1 MAKNKI
7 ILDVKVDD
15 KGGTKKLGV
24 ESKKTAKNLDK
35 MGTSARTADRNIK
48 GAAQASSGAS
58 KNFSKMA
65 QGAGGLVGVYAT
77 LAATAFAVS
86 AAFNFLKSAMDF
98 KNLLE
103 GQKAL
108 GAVTGVAYKTISNS
122 LVEATDGQLKYA
134 EAAKAAA
141 IGTASGI
148 SPDQLT
154 RLGAAAK
161 NASIAL
167 GRDLGDSFDRLIRGV
182 TKAEPELLDELG
194 IILRLE
200 NATRKYGQ
208 EIGKSKDELNEFERS
223 QAVANEVLEQAE
235 RKFGAMEKMMDPTA
249 HSLNQFAKSFDDIIN
264 TIKVG
269 ISGPLAATASFL
281 ANNMLALS
289 GAVAL
294 FAGGLLKQVLPSMSA
309 WKESSQATAKQVQ
322 RDQQAVQLRLQRT
335 KKSYEKLK
343 LAQMDSHAAAKK
355 SSAKIVEGTTGGTKS
370 GQGALD
376 YFKGDTDSKK
386 SSAAAAKALK
396 HAESQIGLS
405 ANKRTGLL
413 RKMNDQQVKDLRASY
428 DIRSAIHKKGMT
440 DFKFHLKQGGFAIKT
455 FKLQLSS
462 MAATS
467 KAAFATLASAAA
479 TAGRVIG
486 KAFFWISMLSIAY
499 DGLKMLYEFMF
510 PADEATKKLETR
522 TAALTEKYKLLG
534 EELGRT
540 TDVMKNYLLLNSSE
554 MVQTRGKAVAS
565 LNVKTLIEDINQAHN
580 DFTRIGKEIPEELK
594 NSLLSVAF
602 AAEDVDS
609 GFKVLVT
616 SLTRGKKITKTQ
628 KEEVIQLDGALQ
640 NIGLIFAKLPSKVAA
655 MNRELNKLTDG
666 IKKPFATDLQAS
678 LTDVTEDQDAAL
690 KELKAKRILQA
701 NELKEFRREN
711 NLDPKTGKPL
721 ISYQYSGSQDAA
733 GNVRTVNAAYSISEA
748 TKEDHKYLIKQ
759 LADEDALILST
770 SRSLKSNTL
779 FSKELVRIQGTL
791 RQLGSDQAEAS
802 KTASK
807 MKTVGISIDQKLV
820 NIAAKNFVLLE
831 SANDEKQKLLLLQ
844 AQEVALT
851 DENAKG
857 LRVARKDLTDA
868 NVILLEGVQ
877 AKIELAKTDLEIA
890 EDAIV
895 VGLQANTVA
904 MIDLSIQQQTNNFI
918 RERLELTQ
926 EIFATSLALKNI
938 EAGGTGLFG
947 QARGQAALLQKR
959 KNLNAKATGARADVK
974 STSANLLAEQNKEGD
989 LYDPEKVAAAQN
1001 AANMAQQRLA
1011 SISQEIVLL
1020 GKRNELALLSAQA
1033 ETEALQLKVQSISMN
1048 PALTAFNVRMN
1059 ELKAIGTN
1067 LNEEEQVFLYEQIKA
1082 QTILA
1087 KMAEN
1092 KQALF
1097 DGIASSMS
1105 NAFTSIVTGTASAKQ
1120 AFASMAISILT
1131 QISQMIVQ
1139 MMVMRMLMSAF
1150 GMTPVPTAGVS
1161 SIASQNASLP
1171 DARNLFDYRNGGVS
1185 SNGKKLQGYS
1195 TGGVAR
1201 GSTSGYPA
1209 TLHGTEAV
1217 VPLPNGRAIPVDMKD
1232 SGATNN
1238 NIVVNI
1244 STDGQSNTEGSTG
1257 PDMDKMGGAIAR
1269 AVQEEL
1275 HNQKR
1280 SGGILNP
1287 YGAA

>member
-35 MGTSARTADRNIK
+35 MGTSARTADRNVK

-122 LVEATDGQLKYA
+122 LVEATNGQLKYA

-264 TIKVG
+264 TIKIG

-355 SSAKIVEGTTGGTKS
+355 SSAKIIEGTTGGTKS

-396 HAESQIGLS
+396 HAESQIGMS

-428 DIRSAIHKKGMT
+428 NIRSAIHKKGMT

-462 MAATS
+462 MAATA
-467 KAAFATLASAAA
+467 KVAFATLAGAAA

-499 DGLKMLYEFMF
+499 DGFKMLGEAIF
-510 PADEATKKLETR
+510 PVDEATKKLNKK
-522 TAALTEKYKLLG
+522 TAGITERYKLLG
-534 EELGRT
+534 EELART
-540 TDVMKNYLLLNSSE
+540 VDVMKDFTLLTSSE
-554 MVQTRGKAVAS
+554 MIQTRGKAVGS
-565 LNVKTLIEDINQAHN
+565 MNLKVMIREINDAYN
-580 DFTRIGKEIPEELK
+580 EFTKIGKEIPEELK
-594 NSLLSVAF
+594 NNLLSVAF

-609 GFKVLVT
+609 GFKRLVT
-616 SLTRGKKITKTQ
+616 ALTRGEIITKAQ
-628 KEEVIQLDGALQ
+628 KEEILQLDGALQ
-640 NIGLIFAKLPSKVAA
+640 NLGLVFARLPSKIAA
-655 MNRELNKLTDG
+655 MNAELNKLTG
-666 IKKPFATDLQAS
+666 NIKKPFATDLAANLS
-678 LTDVTEDQDAAL
+678 DVTGDQATAL
-690 KELKAKRILQA
+690 KELEVMRELQ
-701 NELKEFRREN
+701 EKKLQKFRMEN
-711 NLDPKTGKPL
+711 NLQKDGSPKVLITTSAGERDPAMHIYNVVPDAVQVSHQNL
-721 ISYQYSGSQDAA
+721 IDKLDHE
-733 GNVRTVNAAYSISEA
+733 NDKI
-748 TKEDHKYLIKQ
+748 KEI
-759 LADEDALILST
+759 T
-770 SRSLKSNTL
+770 NSLKTNTL
-779 FSKELVRIQGTL
+779 FSQELVKIQGRL
-791 RQLGSDQAEAS
+791 EKLSSDQNDAA

-807 MKTVGISIDQKLV
+807 MKTVGVSIDQKLV

-831 SANDEKQKLLLLQ
+831 SANDEKQALLLLK
-844 AQEVALT
+844 AEELSLT
-851 DENAKG
+851 TLNTKG
-857 LRVARKDLTDA
+857 ERVARDNLTKS
-868 NVILLEGVQ
+868 NVITLGSVRH
-877 AKIELAKTDLEIA
+877 KIKLAKTNLEIA
-890 EDAIV
+890 EEAIV

-974 STSANLLAEQNKEGD
+974 STSDNLLAEQNKD
-989 LYDPEKVAAAQN
+989 KPLHDPEKVVAAQN
-1001 AANMAQQRLA
+1001 AANLAQQRLD
-1011 SISQEIVLL
+1011 SINQEITLL

-1105 NAFTSIVTGTASAKQ
+1105 AAFTSIVTGTASAKQ
-1120 AFASMAISILT
+1120 AFASMAISILN
-1131 QISQMIVQ
+1131 QISQMIIE
-1139 MMVMRMLMSAF
+1139 MMIMRVLMSSF
-1150 GMTPVPTAGVS
+1150 GMTPTLNAPSPSSAGTRS
-1161 SIASQNASLP
+1161 GRSGGGF
-1171 DARNLFDYRNGGVS
+1171 RYGGVFS
-1185 SNGKKLQGYS
+1185 EGKKTQGYA

-1244 STDGQSNTEGSTG
+1244 STDGQSSTQGSSG
-1257 PDMDKMGGAIAR
+1257 PDMDKLGGAVAA
-1269 AVQEEL
+1269 AVQVEL
-1275 HNQKR
+1275 QNQKR

>member
-35 MGTSARTADRNIK
+35 MGTSARTADRNVK

-86 AAFNFLKSAMDF
+86 AAFNFLKGAMDF

-108 GAVTGVAYKTISNS
+108 GAVTGVAYKTITNS
-122 LVEATDGQLKYA
+122 VVEATNGQLKYA

-141 IGTASGI
+141 IGSASGI
-148 SPDQLT
+148 SPDQLN

-161 NASIAL
+161 NASLAL

-223 QAVANEVLEQAE
+223 QAVANEVLSQAE

-249 HSLNQFAKSFDDIIN
+249 HSLNQFAKAFDDLLN
-264 TIKVG
+264 KIKTGVADV
-269 ISGPLAATASFL
+269 IGPIASFL
-281 ANNMLALS
+281 ANNMMALT

-396 HAESQIGLS
+396 HAESQIGMS

-428 DIRSAIHKKGMT
+428 NIRSAIHKKGMT

-462 MAATS
+462 MAATA
-467 KAAFATLASAAA
+467 KVAFAGLAGAAA

-499 DGLKMLYEFMF
+499 DGMKMIKEYFYPMSE
-510 PADEATKKLETR
+510 ETKKLEKR
-522 TAALTEKYKLLG
+522 TEELTSKYKTLG

-540 TDVMKNYLLLNSSE
+540 VDVMKDYSMLNGSD
-554 MVQTRGKAVAS
+554 MIQTRGKAVGSLGLTSMIKEINEAIEMYPDRMIPDEMFERMIKTADAAGELDVGFKGLSAS
-565 LNVKTLIEDINQAHN
+565 LN
-580 DFTRIGKEIPEELK
+580 
-594 NSLLSVAF
+594 
-602 AAEDVDS
+602 S
-609 GFKVLVT
+609 GT
-616 SLTRGKKITKTQ
+616 KITDDQ
-628 KEEVIQLDGALQ
+628 RLSMVNLGNDLQ
-640 NIGLIFAKLPSKVAA
+640 NVGITLDRLPSKIAA
-655 MNRELNKLTDG
+655 MNTQLTKLTG
-666 IKKPFATDLQAS
+666 TIKKPFASELQSSLAAVISSQTVALSARGIELGKEAAKLEEFEKKHNIDRDGKGLKIGQIESELPGEIQMVDVFAKPSKEILDIHAKSVEQLNLQNSVLGDLGKS
-678 LTDVTEDQDAAL
+678 LETNKFFTEAL
-690 KELKAKRILQA
+690 KE
-701 NELKEFRREN
+701 N
-711 NLDPKTGKPL
+711 
-721 ISYQYSGSQDAA
+721 QDEMT
-733 GNVRTVNAAYSISEA
+733 RLSHEQVNAQTEA
-748 TKEDHKYLIKQ
+748 AAMRTNGITIEDKIKNVQ
-759 LADEDALILST
+759 AQGLILS
-770 SRSLKSNTL
+770 K
-779 FSKELVRIQGTL
+779 
-791 RQLGSDQAEAS
+791 
-802 KTASK
+802 
-807 MKTVGISIDQKLV
+807 
-820 NIAAKNFVLLE
+820 
-831 SANDEKQKLLLLQ
+831 SANDEQQALLLLKS
-844 AQEVALT
+844 QEVSLT
-851 DENAKG
+851 DENGK
-857 LRVARKDLTDA
+857 AREDLIDTEITTLAQVKAQIIEGEKKLQQA
-868 NVILLEGVQ
+868 NRE
-877 AKIELAKTDLEIA
+877 IELGEENNSIKIVELNQQKVINEQIRKRLALTT
-890 EDAIV
+890 AI
-895 VGLQANTVA
+895 
-904 MIDLSIQQQTNNFI
+904 F
-918 RERLELTQ
+918 R
-926 EIFATSLALKNI
+926 TSLALKNI
-938 EAGGTGLFG
+938 QAGGTGLFG
-947 QARGQAALLQKR
+947 QARGQAADKAFGT
-959 KNLNAKATGARADVK
+959 NLNAKR
-974 STSANLLAEQNKEGD
+974 SQAEQDVLDTQKIVDAEKAKEGTPG
-989 LYDPEKVAAAQN
+989 YDPMNAFNAQK
-1001 AANMAQQRLA
+1001 ANQGATNRLA
-1011 SISQEIVLL
+1011 SLNQEIELYK
-1020 GKRNELALLSAQA
+1020 KRGELAMLNVKADTESAR
-1033 ETEALQLKVQSISMN
+1033 LKLQSISMN
-1048 PALTAFNVRMN
+1048 PAMTAFNVKMN
-1059 ELKAIGTN
+1059 ELKAKNIYYN
-1067 LNEEEQVFLYEQIKA
+1067 DEEQAFLYEEIKA

-1139 MMVMRMLMSAF
+1139 MMVMRMLMGAF
-1150 GMTPVPTAGVS
+1150 GMPAPGTTVPSTTAPSYVPSPGGRGGS
-1161 SIASQNASLP
+1161 G
-1171 DARNLFDYRNGGVS
+1171 RYGGVFS
-1185 SNGKKLQGYS
+1185 EGKKTQGYA

-1244 STDGQSNTEGSTG
+1244 SSEGQSNTQGSTG